1 MPAPRNPLPD
11 ANDPEFV
18 AEARRQSLAAANAPQ
33 AAEDQRFVDA
43 ISDWPDA

>member
-1 MPAPRNPLPD
+1 MPAPRNNMPAPD
-11 ANDPEFV
+11 APEFT
-18 AEARRQSLAAANAPQ
+18 AAARSPK